1 MNCSPRSLPLGVA
14 VGRCRGHDEEVLHFL
29 EYGAVECMERVL
41 RQSSE
46 IDLVGVE
53 FPADHF
59 TKEFFL
65 AGKMVVKRPFGHS
78 HSLGDVLDRHGVVA
92 SLKEEL
98 RGSFQDG
105 VFRVAHDPPNI
116 PIVQYDQMYPETQGK
131 STLIRSRPGEH
142 KKGPQSPA
150 ALVAS

>member
-1 MNCSPRSLPLGVA
+1 MIKLQPA
-14 VGRCRGHDEEVLHFL
+14 VISVRFYRRLEDKVPHFL
-29 EYGAVECMERVL
+29 VYGAIKGMKRL
-41 RQSSE
+41 LGQAFE
-46 IDLVGVE
+46 IDLIGLE
-53 FPADHF
+53 FPAYHF
-59 TKEFFL
+59 TQEFFL

-98 RGSFQDG
+98 RGSFQDV

-131 STLIRSRPGEH
+131 STLIRSRPGEN